1 MTLIY
6 VLGTKAQF
14 IKCKFILKYLHDAG
28 YNLLILDTGQHKEI
42 TSKELENVEFSY
54 EFVSLSNNS
63 KNISRIIGMF
73 FWFFKIVLNYK
84 MLNLKNVSYCMVH
97 GDTLSTL
104 IGLIFGKR
112 NRLKII
118 HLESGYR
125 SNNLLK
131 PFPEEI
137 VKNIVS
143 KYSDI
148 LVVDGD
154 EQLNNV
160 KKYIDNKKIIKISRN
175 TIYDSVLNIEN
186 IGIDKENKLIV
197 TIHRTENIY
206 KKKRL
211 ESLVNLLVDI
221 KNTNKFEKIIW
232 YCHDITSNALKRN
245 NYEQYLL
252 ENKIILKELVPHKI
266 FMSEIL
272 SSALVITD
280 GGSIAEECS
289 ILDQKTI
296 IWRDVVENKKYLTK
310 NVILSNYDSK
320 KIFKFINNIDKE
332 RNNLTKSESPSLQ
345 FVEEFQKIANS

>member
-137 VKNIVS
+137 VRNIVS

-175 TIYDSVLNIEN
+175 TIYDSVLNIEI
-186 IGIDKENKLIV
+186 IGIEKEKKLIV
-197 TIHRTENIY
+197 TII
-206 KKKRL
+206 
-211 ESLVNLLVDI
+211 
-221 KNTNKFEKIIW
+221 
-232 YCHDITSNALKRN
+232 
-245 NYEQYLL
+245 
-252 ENKIILKELVPHKI
+252 
-266 FMSEIL
+266 
-272 SSALVITD
+272 
-280 GGSIAEECS
+280 
-289 ILDQKTI
+289 
-296 IWRDVVENKKYLTK
+296 
-310 NVILSNYDSK
+310 
-320 KIFKFINNIDKE
+320 
-332 RNNLTKSESPSLQ
+332 
-345 FVEEFQKIANS
+345 